1 MVFLYCIFSRI
12 FSLVKKYDKCLLK
25 WLSVKKK
32 KLKSLVLQ
40 DFFQAMLQ
48 SSIISWSEN
57 LISPVWSSLPTNE
70 SIISSLQNVSKYC
83 THPKPKM
90 IDMCVKASI

>member
-57 LISPVWSSLPTNE
+57 LISLVWSF
-70 SIISSLQNVSKYC
+70 LQLMNPSFQAFQAC
-83 THPKPKM
+83 KM
-90 IDMCVKASI
+90 SASIALILNQKW